1 MATQQMEFNDQVA
14 AYKQMA
20 ESQLVYEQLKVH
32 LELAKPYFAMSNWL
46 LVIDAGALTSAIA
59 KISELKELLEKG
71 PLVVVL
77 TLLALSALC
86 GLFAKQS
93 EVKAVGIIA
102 ITTAM
107 FESLERFNSRHNT
120 KLGELE
126 QHAQRTGVTFNRD
139 RANPDP
145 NVISKPM
152 TYPSTWWSRWTYGT
166 VSGDSYSDCPVVL
179 RAFSVQAFS
188 AQLQLLLLVLA
199 IGFAAIFSVANV

>member
-1 MATQQMEFNDQVA
+1 MANQQVEFNEQVA
-14 AYKQMA
+14 AYKQFA

-59 KISELKELLEKG
+59 KLSELKELLGKG

-77 TLLALSALC
+77 ILLVISALC
-86 GLFAKQS
+86 GLLAKRS

-107 FESLERFNSRHNT
+107 FESLERFDSRHNN

-126 QHAQRTGVTFNRD
+126 QHAQRAGIIFNRD
-139 RANPDP
+139 HANPDP
-145 NVISKPM
+145 DVISRPM
-152 TYPSTWWSRWTYGT
+152 TYPSTWWVRWTYGS

-188 AQLQLLLLVLA
+188 AQLQLLLLLVA
-199 IGFAAIFSVANV
+199 IGFAAIFAVVSS